1 MRKEQSLVCV
11 DQSAADRR
19 GNIALQDTTI
29 GGVDRL
35 LAINRCRRWMGTSF
49 RRLIGIA
56 APSFRT
62 KIQLSLPPMKIRD
75 IITGMTGALSLL
87 LLLAIYSIVIER
99 WQDFDAA
106 RRLEQ
111 SNLVREQMLLLEQAL
126 LTERSRT
133 LRLVTIGGRAGDL
146 AAVRMS
152 SDRAVQNVRAAADGL
167 QGLLL
172 VGRIGIALTSVEASL
187 DAARQNLD
195 ASLTDDRLPDDAAV
209 ENLLDLI
216 GENLDSF
223 RELRVLLAN
232 DERTYSAG
240 SQPNALLRYYTSL
253 FADALSQIEIV
264 IARASD
270 VGGAPATQR
279 EVTQRT
285 AAAELSLDLMRTQ
298 STQNAS
304 PQIEEQLDL
313 IAQLFGQATGFLQ
326 SAVLQG
332 DLGYQQEW
340 SRNSERV
347 VTEAQQLQSIL
358 LEQARLRTTAEREA
372 AFRTIMMW
380 LLTLALGAL
389 VFAASILLVRW
400 RIAIPLERLAGAME
414 RLADD
419 QIDTRIPRLRRNDEI
434 GAMNAAVRKFKANA
448 IQRLRLQQNRDSLH
462 RRLKQ
467 AYRQLRGDLEAAAKV
482 QHAVLPDSGQVGS
495 LLFTPLFKPSA
506 LIAGDSYNVVQ
517 ANDGRVRF
525 FLIDVAGH
533 GAQAALVSMTAHS
546 LLTEALMARSDRP
559 LTDILASLNRDWPQD
574 LPYLTLVL
582 GDYLPEAHRFEL
594 VQAGHPSPLLVSGDG
609 CVRSL
614 GSGGTPIGLV
624 DAVEHDTLSVPSKPG
639 DRLLIYSD
647 GLVEAENS
655 EGEPFGE
662 ERLSDLLRRHS
673 QMGAAELVER
683 LEAALRDWRG
693 RRSLEDDVTLLL
705 IEPAGENR

>member
-1 MRKEQSLVCV
+1 
-11 DQSAADRR
+11 
-19 GNIALQDTTI
+19 
-29 GGVDRL
+29 
-35 LAINRCRRWMGTSF
+35 
-49 RRLIGIA
+49 
-56 APSFRT
+56 
-62 KIQLSLPPMKIRD
+62 MKIRD
-75 IITGMTGALSLL
+75 IITGMTGTLCLL

-99 WQDFDAA
+99 WHDFDAA

-126 LTERSRT
+126 LTERTRT
-133 LRLVTIGGRAGDL
+133 LRIASLGGGFEDLTSVRA
-146 AAVRMS
+146 S
-152 SDRAVQNVRAAADGL
+152 SDRAAENVKLAADAL

-172 VGRIGIALTSVEASL
+172 VGQIGIALASVETSL
-187 DAARQNLD
+187 DAARENLD
-195 ASLTDDRLPDDAAV
+195 ASLDGDRRPDEAAV
-209 ENLLDLI
+209 ENLIDSI
-216 GENLDSF
+216 SRNLESF
-223 RELRVLLAN
+223 RDLRILLSA
-232 DERTYSAG
+232 DERTYDAG

-264 IARASD
+264 IARAGDASD
-270 VGGAPATQR
+270 TLATR
-279 EVTQRT
+279 TAVTDRT
-285 AAAELSLDLMRTQ
+285 AAAALALDLMKTQ
-298 STQNAS
+298 STQMAA
-304 PQIEEQLDL
+304 PEIDQQLD
-313 IAQLFGQATGFLQ
+313 IVERLFGQATGFLQ
-326 SAVLQG
+326 QAVLQG
-332 DLGYQQEW
+332 ETAYLQEW
-340 SRNSERV
+340 RRNGERV
-347 VTEAQQLQSIL
+347 VAEAQQLQAIL
-358 LEQARLRTTAEREA
+358 LEQARLRTATERQA
-372 AFRTIMMW
+372 AFRTIVLW
-380 LLTLALGAL
+380 LLMLATGAV

-400 RIAIPLERLAGAME
+400 RIVIPLERLAAAME
-414 RLADD
+414 RLAEDD
-419 QIDTRIPRLRRNDEI
+419 IETRIPRLRRNDEI

-462 RRLKQ
+462 GRLKQ
-467 AYRQLRGDLEAAAKV
+467 TYRQLRGDLQAAAKV
-482 QHAVLPDSGQVGS
+482 QHAVLPDAGQVGS

-546 LLTEALMARSDRP
+546 LLTEALMASSDRS
-559 LTDILASLNRDWPQD
+559 LTDILANLNRNWPQD

-594 VQAGHPSPLLVSGDG
+594 VQAGHPSPVLVSRDG

-655 EGEPFGE
+655 AGEAFGE
-662 ERLSDLLRRHS
+662 ERVSDLLRRHS
-673 QMGAAELVER
+673 QMGTAELVER

-705 IEPAGENR
+705 IEPAGEYR